1 MKKFFLL
8 LLSAVAIAAGAQT
21 QNGYKLDGTA
31 DGVENGDTVYLC
43 NMQGYFS
50 LVPLDTTV
58 ITQGNRFTFTGRLNG
73 ADDRFIVPMHK
84 GKAVATAEIVLEDC
98 PMVVHVYA
106 DANKHPDVK
115 GGTTNALLQQYDSA
129 NVYNREIQA
138 PWAIVQDSTATA
150 EARQKAQQQVDS
162 LQQLSDKFTKQFIYD
177 HIPSAFSD
185 LMFYYSQSL
194 YTDAEKKAVL
204 DKMGAGPHYQ
214 FYNLMDNELKARQ
227 ATAVGQKYTD
237 IALKGT
243 KGEVVRV
250 SDYVTRNKYTLIDF
264 WASWCGPC
272 RAEMP
277 NVVKAY
283 SLYHKKGFEV
293 VGVSLDNNRQAWLK
307 AIAAL
312 KMPWPQMSDLKGWQS
327 AGAAAY
333 NVKAIPSNAL
343 IDANGNIIAKDL
355 RGDDLQNKLAE
366 LFK

>member
-1 MKKFFLL
+1 
-8 LLSAVAIAAGAQT
+8 
-21 QNGYKLDGTA
+21 
-31 DGVENGDTVYLC
+31 
-43 NMQGYFS
+43 
-50 LVPLDTTV
+50 
-58 ITQGNRFTFTGRLNG
+58 
-73 ADDRFIVPMHK
+73 
-84 GKAVATAEIVLEDC
+84 
-98 PMVVHVYA
+98 
-106 DANKHPDVK
+106 
-115 GGTTNALLQQYDSA
+115 
-129 NVYNREIQA
+129 
-138 PWAIVQDSTATA
+138 
-150 EARQKAQQQVDS
+150 
-162 LQQLSDKFTKQFIYD
+162 
-177 HIPSAFSD
+177 
-185 LMFYYSQSL
+185 MFYYSQSL

-204 DKMGAGPHYQ
+204 DKMGEGPHYQ
-214 FYNLMDNELKARQ
+214 FYTLMDNELKAQQ

-327 AGAAAY
+327 AGGR
-333 NVKAIPSNAL
+333 SL
-343 IDANGNIIAKDL
+343 
-355 RGDDLQNKLAE
+355 
-366 LFK
+366 